1 MRHVAIALACVLGC
15 ASLAWADNVMALR
28 TQAEQGGSKAQ
39 YALGSM
45 YRYGQGVPQ
54 DYSEAVTWWRRAA
67 DQGVVD
73 AQFALGNL
81 YAGGTG
87 VAQDGV
93 RAYMWFDIVASR
105 PNKDWL
111 TEIARSN
118 REAVAGRMTADDIV
132 RARELATAWK
142 AQHAK

>member
-1 MRHVAIALACVLGC
+1 MKHIVMTLALLLGQALLALA
-15 ASLAWADNVMALR
+15 AEATALR
-28 TQAEQGGSKAQ
+28 TLADDGDPKAQ

-45 YRYGQGVPQ
+45 YRYGQGVPR

-87 VAQDGV
+87 VARDSVQ
-93 RAYMWFDIVASR
+93 AYMWFDIVASR

-111 TEIARSN
+111 IEIARSN

-132 RARELATAWK
+132 RARELAAAWK
-142 AQHAK
+142 AQHSK